1 MKSCL
6 LRRLTVQV
14 CANLLC
20 SYWGRASYLVAQCV
34 RFRGNQLV
42 WSVFVFVTYTWASI
56 VTFSPRSLPSKC
68 VTFLQT
74 KGCLL
79 TDPTQNLIWPLLLI
93 PCKSLPSPRTYRCA
107 LSLAHTHTHTHT
119 HRYTQTYSYTHL
131 RAHEHARTR
140 THMHTHARTHTC
152 SRSREIRNTKSLCL
166 VKQVGL
172 HRVGLSATLAFG

>member
-119 HRYTQTYSYTHL
+119 QIHTNLLIHTLTSTR
-131 RAHEHARTR
+131 ARTHAH
-140 THMHTHARTHTC
+140 THAHARTHAHMF
-152 SRSREIRNTKSLCL
+152 SK
-166 VKQVGL
+166 
-172 HRVGLSATLAFG
+172 